1 MKKQQQER
9 PSPATNDTEI
19 SDVGNGK
26 KSIRL
31 AMQRMFAT
39 RTRRSLGGIQPVKL
53 GQLKLNQSNNQP
65 TTSIQVAA
73 TQLAAALSNVH
84 FPARIQC
91 IRVESTSLAPP
102 APDPPP
108 ALHHTNATSKT
119 LD

>member
-26 KSIRL
+26 KSIQL

-73 TQLAAALSNVH
+73 TQLAAAL
-84 FPARIQC
+84 PARIQC

-102 APDPPP
+102 PPP
-108 ALHHTNATSKT
+108 TPHLPCTT
-119 LD
+119 LTLRL